1 MRTSRARRPGRAS
14 RPWRR
19 WRDAL
24 GEGSHRGA
32 AARDLHASA
41 LTDERGAPRAP
52 PSRSPARAPREV
64 RRCAASRVDANPRSA
79 ANARR
84 RRTCPAPTP
93 SQSWL
98 PRPSKARPTSRTRG
112 GPATPA
118 EHARRGRRRAKRR
131 GSGIIRQHD
140 TAFRV
145 VEERVNGAHAAT
157 FAFDDDDLLTQAG
170 GLTITR
176 EPASGFVT
184 QATAGLVTEAWTYS
198 DYGEVETYT
207 ATVGGVVQIAWS
219 YVRDDLGRIVE
230 KTETTPEGTRVLVY
244 EYDLAARLSAVYED
258 GLLAE
263 SYGYDDNG
271 NRLSSLNA
279 DGVFDAAFDEQ
290 DRLLEYGDESF
301 TWTDNGELLACT
313 DTATGDTTTYAYD
326 AVGNLRGVGLPS
338 GDLVKYLVDGRGR
351 RVGKKLNGVLERGWL
366 WRGQL
371 QPVAELDGAGN
382 VVARLVYAGG
392 VNVPALMVT
401 ESATSR
407 LVTDHLGSMRRV
419 IDVATGVVVQELEYD
434 SWGRVLLDTNPGLQP
449 FGFAGGLYDSD
460 TGLVRFG
467 SRDYDA
473 ETGRWTTKDPI
484 RFGGGVNLFEYA
496 QSSPIARKD
505 PTGRDAGT
513 LSSTWVEPTIQRCCG
528 DSRFGGVASRTAGSV
543 AATSVWG
550 SLATA
555 GATRR
560 SSGTRTHTHRHT
572 KILHAKRFRR
582 SMTNAS
588 GQSFMRTPRRAG
600 VPGYLS
606 STTARPMSIASS
618 MNACQRTSSAS
629 RSATTI
635 PSPVCRS
642 EEKHGPR
649 YITRSR
655 RAGSSRRCGVGSDD
669 RWSGAAKARSAV
681 AAVGRNRMAA
691 DRPRGHGYLVH

>member
-1 MRTSRARRPGRAS
+1 MGCAHEDLPSPAPWPGFGA
-14 RPWRR
+14 PWRR

-98 PRPSKARPTSRTRG
+98 PRPSKARPTP
-112 GPATPA
+112 PARA
-118 EHARRGRRRAKRR
+118 EAGNAGRARAREGRRREAPG

-313 DTATGDTTTYAYD
+313 DTATGDATTYAYD

-338 GDLVKYLVDGRGR
+338 GDLVEYLVDGRGR

-382 VVARLVYAGG
+382 VVARFVYAGG

-401 ESATSR
+401 ESATYR
-407 LVTDHLGSMRRV
+407 LVTDHLGSVRRV
-419 IDVATGVVVQELEYD
+419 VDVATGAVVQELEYD

-528 DSRFGGVASRTAGSV
+528 DSRFGGGRLAHCWICRGDFCVGFAGDGWSDAEV
-543 AATSVWG
+543 FRHTDSYTSAYENIACEEIPEVDDECV
-550 SLATA
+550 
-555 GATRR
+555 GAIIYEDA
-560 SSGTRTHTHRHT
+560 SSGWSPWVPFINDCQTYVDSV
-572 KILHAKRFRR
+572 INECMPADQQRF
-582 SMTNAS
+582 A
-588 GQSFMRTPRRAG
+588 QCDDHPLAC
-600 VPGYLS
+600 VPF
-606 STTARPMSIASS
+606 
-618 MNACQRTSSAS
+618 
-629 RSATTI
+629 
-635 PSPVCRS
+635 
-642 EEKHGPR
+642 
-649 YITRSR
+649 
-655 RAGSSRRCGVGSDD
+655 
-669 RWSGAAKARSAV
+669 
-681 AAVGRNRMAA
+681 
-691 DRPRGHGYLVH
+691 